1 VPDPWGNDPDRTTR
15 KEAPVQQERQP
26 IMTDD
31 WVIVYEGDRV
41 YNYYDMWPGTIVPG
55 SIQYYNRGG
64 EVNIHSDL
72 WFDVQR
78 DGDDER
84 DKAMLN
90 GARICT
96 IEFAKDKG
104 WPRI

>member
-1 VPDPWGNDPDRTTR
+1 MQDIR
-15 KEAPVQQERQP
+15 
-26 IMTDD
+26 TDD
-31 WVIVYEGDRV
+31 GMIVHEGDRV

-55 SIQYYNRGG
+55 SIRDYSRSASERPDGKPNPR
-64 EVNIHSDL
+64 IDL

-96 IEFAKDKG
+96 IAYAIRRGFKG
-104 WPRI
+104 V